1 MAFGCYRL
9 NSTPKLSQPPTVVPV
24 GSSSHPSGPSDKKK
38 HPQKIHCRWIFLTYT
53 DSSLEQEDDF
63 VNGFRAMLK
72 RESLASS
79 TFYGCREEHAESGVL
94 YHVLLHLE
102 KQVNWK
108 VSSAHRYLLVSNNPH
123 ESINIVTRHPRVIYQ
138 DFIYSHVEYCEQIAL
153 DDCFGIRP
161 SISAAQDARYK
172 RKWVEVDQQP
182 TKTAKRAKIIERL
195 PHEYDRH
202 FDSINPALDYVHPKE
217 D

>member
-1 MAFGCYRL
+1 M
-9 NSTPKLSQPPTVVPV
+9 
-24 GSSSHPSGPSDKKK
+24 
-38 HPQKIHCRWIFLTYT
+38 
-53 DSSLEQEDDF
+53 LER
-63 VNGFRAMLK
+63 N
-72 RESLASS
+72 SLASS
-79 TFYGCREEHAESGVL
+79 TFYGYRKEHAKSGIL

-108 VSSAHRYLLVSNNPH
+108 VSIAHEYLSVSDNPH

-138 DFIYSHVEYCEQIAL
+138 DFIYSHVEYCEKIAL

-172 RKWVEVDQQP
+172 RKWVEVDQQQ
-182 TKTAKRAKIIERL
+182 TKAAKRAKIIERL

-202 FDSINPALDYVHPKE
+202 FDSINPALDYVHPEE